1 MTLKIRRTILNSL
14 LVPAVA
20 AVAAVSAV
28 WIVWARNEY
37 ALELNGPLVTA
48 QWWSSWRP
56 SDGSDFLWA
65 LAGLSFMALIP
76 LLSEL
81 ILRRRFSRSPS
92 PEMFF
97 FRFFLLTLPFQ
108 VWRLALSPVVSAMLS
123 FEIPITWGLT
133 VARIAW
139 FGRFLGIAALLNI
152 GLYAS
157 DVPFRRSGTILGMG
171 ALAAMAVAV
180 MLPLDSTQLLG
191 NLLFRSGAE
200 TALALATVLL
210 EVLAVLSLA
219 GTAVTQRNSRYYL
232 LASALLLVV
241 VGSNFSFFL
250 SKPLLAP
257 GLVFILF
264 GIMGFSREVRKIY
277 QWL

>member
-1 MTLKIRRTILNSL
+1 MTLKIRRTILNLL

-28 WIVWARNEY
+28 WFVWSRNEY
-37 ALELNGPLVTA
+37 ALGFDGPLLTA

-56 SDGSDFLWA
+56 SEGSDFVWA
-65 LAGLSFMALIP
+65 LAGLSFMAIIP

-97 FRFFLLTLPFQ
+97 FRFFLLTLPLQ
-108 VWRLALSPVVSAMLS
+108 VCRLALSPIVSEMLP
-123 FEIPITWGLT
+123 FEMPITWELT

-139 FGRFLGIAALLNI
+139 FGRFLGITALLNI
-152 GLYAS
+152 GLYTS

-171 ALAAMAVAV
+171 SLAALAVAV
-180 MLPLDSTQLLG
+180 MLPLDSTQLLS

-200 TALALATVLL
+200 TALALASVVL
-210 EVLAVLSLA
+210 EILAVLS
-219 GTAVTQRNSRYYL
+219 
-232 LASALLLVV
+232 
-241 VGSNFSFFL
+241 
-250 SKPLLAP
+250 
-257 GLVFILF
+257 
-264 GIMGFSREVRKIY
+264 
-277 QWL
+277 